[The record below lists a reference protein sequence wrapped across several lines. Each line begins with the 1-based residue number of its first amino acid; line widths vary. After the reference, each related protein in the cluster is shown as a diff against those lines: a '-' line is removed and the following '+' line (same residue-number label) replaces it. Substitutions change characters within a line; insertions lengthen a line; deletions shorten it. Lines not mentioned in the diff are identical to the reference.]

1 VKLGAYMIWAA
12 VAVAAGAIVLLGY
25 FTNLDVIIGLR
36 LVWLVLL
43 RWAILLAAGGLGIGL
58 VNLASVHLAKVSE
71 QEPGWPY
78 SGVLIVFFTFTLA
91 LGLFFG
97 PDSPWTLFVFRFIHL
112 PLESSLM
119 ALLAVALVVAGV
131 RLAGRRRDLLSL
143 VFVLTAIL
151 ILLGTGPWLIG
162 SESVTHERILWVR
175 NWVVQVAAA
184 GGARGIL
191 LGVAIGGIV
200 TGLRVLVAADRPYGN

>member
-1 VKLGAYMIWAA
+1 MRLGTYLLWAGVAA
-12 VAVAAGAIVLLGY
+12 VAGAIVLLGY
-25 FTNLDVIIGLR
+25 FTNLALFNELR
-36 LVWLVLL
+36 LVLL

-58 VNLASVHLAKVSE
+58 ANLATVHLAKVSD

-78 SGVLIVFFTFTLA
+78 SGVLIVSLMFTLA

-97 PDSPWTLFVFRFIHL
+97 PDSPWTLFVFKFIHL

-119 ALLAVALVVAGV
+119 ALLAIALVVAGV
-131 RLAGRRRDLLSL
+131 RLVARRRDVLSL
-143 VFVLTAIL
+143 AFLLTAIL
-151 ILLGTGPWLIG
+151 VLLGTGPWMFA
-162 SESVTHERILWVR
+162 SESATHELVRWVR

-191 LGVAIGGIV
+191 LGVALGAVV
-200 TGLRVLVAADRPYGN
+200 TGLRVLMAADRPYGS